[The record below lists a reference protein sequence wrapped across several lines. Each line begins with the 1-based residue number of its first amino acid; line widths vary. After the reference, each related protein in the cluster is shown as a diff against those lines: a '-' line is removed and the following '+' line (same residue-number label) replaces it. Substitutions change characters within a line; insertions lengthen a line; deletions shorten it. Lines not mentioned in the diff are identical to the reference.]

1 MTTLHALHPLS
12 GMLHFHP
19 RAVFA
24 PRQGGILFVR
34 LSDKPLTASQKTE
47 LARVLLGQPM
57 KVKKL
62 GDNFTDV
69 EDQSLRQT
77 VWMFSPLRNPGI
89 EKLEDIH
96 LHFAVNEGDEHA
108 ILVQHVFEDRDSTV
122 SMENV
127 RRFLQLAAH
136 STAHIEFGAP
146 PSVLMRS
153 FYLASRRSQSAKLY
167 SKRHLLTMFVL
178 SRAICR
184 LRLQHTVG
192 IADAVIAIL
201 LVEEDILREFG
212 ANALGFPLFDD
223 ESTRMQ
229 CGLHLR
235 RSLAH
240 IARFISTSHSET
252 DRNI

>member
-12 GMLHFHP
+12 GMFHFHP
-19 RAVFA
+19 RTVFS

-47 LARVLLGQPM
+47 LARVLLGQPL

-77 VWMFSPLRNPGI
+77 LWMFSPLRNPGI
-89 EKLEDIH
+89 EKLENIH

-108 ILVQHVFEDRDSTV
+108 ILVQHVFEEIDSTV

-146 PSVLMRS
+146 PVCVDEKFL
-153 FYLASRRSQSAKLY
+153 LSQSAFSICQTIQQKTSADHVCVVSSNL
-167 SKRHLLTMFVL
+167 SPSFTAHGRHRRCCDCHITRRGGYFEGIWCKCVGL
-178 SRAICR
+178 S
-184 LRLQHTVG
+184 
-192 IADAVIAIL
+192 VI
-201 LVEEDILREFG
+201 
-212 ANALGFPLFDD
+212 
-223 ESTRMQ
+223 
-229 CGLHLR
+229 
-235 RSLAH
+235 
-240 IARFISTSHSET
+240 
-252 DRNI
+252 